1 MASDLR
7 RAILKYPEV
16 SYVVTQTGRN
26 DDGTDPWTMSH
37 IEAPVGLKAYDTWPH
52 GETKKQFVD
61 KLAARPRARICPAIP
76 SASASPSSTASMT

>member
-7 RAILKYPEV
+7 REDPEFPEV

-37 IEAPVGLKAYDTWPH
+37 IEVPVGLTPYDSWPG
-52 GETKKQFVD
+52 GES
-61 KLAARPRARICPAIP
+61 AAVRGQTGGGARAR
-76 SASASPSSTASMT
+76 SAGLRVGISQPIIDGVTI